1 MNQPLNT
8 KNSTPVLTEQKH
20 MLIKS
25 GKIKLTPVSK
35 SVQHGVVPA
44 VFPGDG
50 GGDGV

>member
-35 SVQHGVVPA
+35 SVQHGVVPSD
-44 VFPGDG
+44 GG
-50 GGDGV
+50 GGDGG